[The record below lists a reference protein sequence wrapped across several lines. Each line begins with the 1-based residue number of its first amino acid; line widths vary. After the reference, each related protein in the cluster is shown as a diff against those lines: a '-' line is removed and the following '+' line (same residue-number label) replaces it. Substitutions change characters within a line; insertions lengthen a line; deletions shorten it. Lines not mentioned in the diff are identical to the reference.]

1 MYKKTKILLL
11 FTLLLL
17 TSFLFSCSG
26 MKKDEADDTKMY
38 TVKVINDS
46 IDKALLRFSSDADLS
61 YSFKFVDKGSSV
73 KFTMNGNLTLQYSL
87 VDYDD
92 AKILKIK
99 QDTFIHI
106 RQNDIIIDDLPS
118 SEKIKIEEKVLE
130 KTK

>member
-1 MYKKTKILLL
+1 
-11 FTLLLL
+11 
-17 TSFLFSCSG
+17 
-26 MKKDEADDTKMY
+26 
-38 TVKVINDS
+38 
-46 IDKALLRFSSDADLS
+46 
-61 YSFKFVDKGSSV
+61 
-73 KFTMNGNLTLQYSL
+73 MNGNLTLQYSF

-106 RQNDIIIDDLPS
+106 KQNDIIIDDLPS

>member
-1 MYKKTKILLL
+1 MYKKTKILFL

-17 TSFLFSCSG
+17 TSFIFSCSG
-26 MKKDEADDTKMY
+26 LKKDEADDKTLY

-46 IDKALLRFSSDADLS
+46 IDKALLRFSSDSELS
-61 YSFKFVDKGSSV
+61 YSFKFVDKGETV
-73 KFTMNGNLTLQYSL
+73 KFTMNGNLTLQYSF

-106 RQNDIIIDDLPS
+106 KQNDIIIDDLPS
-118 SEKIKIEEKVLE
+118 SEKIKIE
-130 KTK
+130 